1 MDRIRIEDIAPVE
14 KDIKINR
21 FVFASIFMLLKNAEN
36 FEFSLFPRI
45 FGRKKA
51 TQKDV
56 ATKDIRIKPRRIGS
70 LREKINIEKCKTRII
85 Q

>member
-36 FEFSLFPRI
+36 FAFILFPPI

-51 TQKDV
+51 TQNEV
-56 ATKDIRIKPRRIGS
+56 VIEAIRFNVRRIGS
-70 LREKINIEKCKTRII
+70 LRNKMPIVKCKTRIME
-85 Q
+85 